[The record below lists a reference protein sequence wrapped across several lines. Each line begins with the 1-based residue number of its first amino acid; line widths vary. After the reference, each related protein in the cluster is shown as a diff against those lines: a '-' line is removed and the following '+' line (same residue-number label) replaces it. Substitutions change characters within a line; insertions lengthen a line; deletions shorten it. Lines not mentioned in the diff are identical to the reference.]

1 MPCIPDLNL
10 ISQFIAVAAVAA
22 SSFRPVSKWHT
33 HQASK
38 LALSRESRHPC
49 IHIISCFCV
58 LHLRWSTSKL
68 LWSKS
73 HDSPQ
78 SLSPFH
84 LGKFGGSRSASW
96 LSQWSR
102 MGILEST
109 AMMASLPV
117 AMSNLQVL
125 QRMLPIR
132 LGFSCFQPDV
142 ALQSV
147 RFPELSRN

>member
-1 MPCIPDLNL
+1 
-10 ISQFIAVAAVAA
+10 
-22 SSFRPVSKWHT
+22 
-33 HQASK
+33 
-38 LALSRESRHPC
+38 
-49 IHIISCFCV
+49 
-58 LHLRWSTSKL
+58 
-68 LWSKS
+68 
-73 HDSPQ
+73 
-78 SLSPFH
+78 
-84 LGKFGGSRSASW
+84 
-96 LSQWSR
+96 